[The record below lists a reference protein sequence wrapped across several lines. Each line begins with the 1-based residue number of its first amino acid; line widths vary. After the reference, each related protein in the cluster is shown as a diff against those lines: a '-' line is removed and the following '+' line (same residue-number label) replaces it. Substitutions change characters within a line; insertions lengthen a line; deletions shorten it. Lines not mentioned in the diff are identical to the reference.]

1 MTSTSPQMP
10 AIEPRPGTPLYLVAK
25 ESLLDAIRDGR
36 FKTGDQL
43 PSTKELARQLSV
55 SLVTMHRALQELE
68 STGLLDRKQG
78 RGTFVA
84 DRKAADAKRLRFGL
98 VLQPGASLAD
108 FYHSQILEGMNRA
121 AREANA
127 ELIIMHFQSRM
138 PEGCAGHL
146 LLNPLPE
153 QVAQFEKMHADNQP
167 TLVVGA
173 RHDRLPWFD
182 VDNRDL
188 VHRAVE
194 HVHQL
199 GHRRIAYLGGAA
211 ELSNSRDRL
220 IGFQE
225 TCKSLNIPAFH
236 QVVIEAKSW
245 RLDEK
250 EKMRL
255 NEVLSDLDHPT
266 AIIAGGY
273 YLALDVY
280 QAAATL
286 GLTMPQNL
294 SIVGVD
300 DPPSAEHLFPPL
312 TTMRQPLA
320 HLGYASVSGLLQMVN
335 ELRPSRRHQVLRAE
349 LMVRRSTGRP
359 ER

>member
-1 MTSTSPQMP
+1 MSSTITLP

-25 ESLLDAIRDGR
+25 ESLLDAIREGL

-68 STGLLDRKQG
+68 SAGLLDRKQG

-84 DRKAADAKRLRFGL
+84 DRSAADARRVRIGL
-98 VLQPGASLAD
+98 VMQPGASLAD

-127 ELIIMHFQSRM
+127 ELIIMQFQTRM
-138 PEGCAGHL
+138 PEGCSGHL

-153 QVAQFEKMHADNQP
+153 QVAQFEKTHAPDQP

-173 RHDRLPWFD
+173 RHEDLPWID

-188 VHRAVE
+188 IQRAVE
-194 HVHQL
+194 HVYQL
-199 GHRRIAYLGGAA
+199 GHRRIGYLGGAA
-211 ELSNSRDRL
+211 ELSNSRDRML
-220 IGFQE
+220 GFKN
-225 TCKSLNIPAFH
+225 TCQSLQIPAFH
-236 QVVIEAKSW
+236 QPIIEARSW

-255 NEVLSDLDHPT
+255 NQTLSGLDHPT
-266 AIIAGGY
+266 AVIAGGY
-273 YLALDVY
+273 YLALDIY

-286 GLTMPQNL
+286 GLSIPDDL
-294 SIVGVD
+294 SVVGVD
-300 DPPSAEHLFPPL
+300 DPPSAEHLYPPL

-320 HLGYASVSGLLQMVN
+320 HLGYASVTGLLEMADD
-335 ELRPSRRHQVLRAE
+335 LRPSRRNQVLRAE
-349 LMVRRSTGRP
+349 LMVRRSTTRP